1 MTRRLKERKKNVYIN
16 SKIFGVYSQFEYGR
30 LGSAD
35 PVVPTCHCNLD
46 NSSHVY
52 MAEIGKWRLF
62 FVDRPHTEY
71 FGPPFL
77 SRVKIPNQI
86 GQALPHSCRYLLYIL
101 YS

>member
-1 MTRRLKERKKNVYIN
+1 MYALTQKYLESTLNLSTASWAGLILL
-16 SKIFGVYSQFEYGR
+16 FQ
-30 LGSAD
+30 
-35 PVVPTCHCNLD
+35 PVTAIST
-46 NSSHVY
+46 SSHVF
-52 MAEIGKWRLF
+52 MAEIGKWHHF

-86 GQALPHSCRYLLYIL
+86 SQIGQALPHSCRYLLYIL